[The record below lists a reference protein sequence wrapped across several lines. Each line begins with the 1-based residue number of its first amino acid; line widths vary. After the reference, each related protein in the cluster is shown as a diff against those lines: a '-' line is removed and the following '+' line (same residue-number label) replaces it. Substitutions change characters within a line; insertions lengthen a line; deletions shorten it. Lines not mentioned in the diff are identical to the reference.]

1 MKSKDQKTSFL
12 VNLSENIQ
20 CLKINHPKFFSESSC
35 DIYLQVLKKRNL
47 IQPGESREQ
56 KLGEFQQRTSEL
68 KFDMDVETEIW
79 LDSIYLFI
87 N

>member
-35 DIYLQVLKKRNL
+35 DIYLQVLKKKKSNPTRR
-47 IQPGESREQ
+47 ISRT
-56 KLGEFQQRTSEL
+56 KTWRIST
-68 KFDMDVETEIW
+68 KNVRTEI
-79 LDSIYLFI
+79 
-87 N
+87 